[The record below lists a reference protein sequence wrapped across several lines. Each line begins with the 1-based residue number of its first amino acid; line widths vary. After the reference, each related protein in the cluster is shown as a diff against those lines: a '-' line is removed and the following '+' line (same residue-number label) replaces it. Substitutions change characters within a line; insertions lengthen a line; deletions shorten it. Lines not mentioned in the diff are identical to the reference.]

1 MLVIGILIT
10 DFKYTIIKDNYIVG
24 GNYIKLLL
32 FYEDSNY
39 IDFND
44 IVDMKIIVFN
54 IINIAILLLLKFVFK
69 ILFFFVMKIMTITQ
83 LVYYCKIVPPYRKP
97 PVLQ

>member
-32 FYEDSNY
+32 FYEDFNY

-69 ILFFFVMKIMTITQ
+69 ILFFFVMKIMTIT
-83 LVYYCKIVPPYRKP
+83 
-97 PVLQ
+97 